1 ELGLFPAGAK
11 IASGSSVA
19 AAKWHVQKTTYRL
32 AATHKCLAKRNKS
45 RTGAKATKSRSRS
58 GSFCM
63 NNLESVRKYI
73 RIKRTPN
80 DAGTKLTIEFTY
92 YDNGFVSINGSP
104 KGDYTSDEA
113 ERWLASTRFVMQMIE
128 EFRNYINK
136 SKLALAHK
144 AQDEDS
150 ALSGEA
156 DGSS

>member
-1 ELGLFPAGAK
+1 M
-11 IASGSSVA
+11 
-19 AAKWHVQKTTYRL
+19 
-32 AATHKCLAKRNKS
+32 
-45 RTGAKATKSRSRS
+45 GAKATKSRSRS

-104 KGDYTSDEA
+104 KGDYTPDEA

-136 SKLALAHK
+136 SKIS
-144 AQDEDS
+144 S
-150 ALSGEA
+150 AA
-156 DGSS
+156 